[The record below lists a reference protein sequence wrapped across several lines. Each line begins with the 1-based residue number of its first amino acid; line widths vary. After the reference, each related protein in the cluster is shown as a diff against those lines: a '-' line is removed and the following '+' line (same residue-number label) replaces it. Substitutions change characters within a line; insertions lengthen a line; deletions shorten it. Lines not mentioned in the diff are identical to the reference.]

1 MKLIIQ
7 IPCYNEEK
15 TLPVTLRDLP
25 KKIRGI
31 DEIEILV
38 INDGSEDSTVEVAKK
53 AGVSHILDLP
63 LRSGL
68 AEAFRR
74 GIERSLELGADIV
87 VNTDGDKFKEVIN
100 KNKDNLTYPLL
111 YDEIMKIYLDKEN
124 WGEKTNLK
132 WRATKSVLDMFDDI
146 YIIHVIRDPRD
157 VLVSWKGYTIAP
169 GNDYLDGISNLYDS
183 MKTALE
189 NQKAFPERYYVL
201 KYEDL
206 VSDPEKE
213 VKKLCDFLGL
223 TFDEKMLDTKNFRS
237 KKGGIWDPNKH
248 TKFSD
253 KLEKI
258 SAKPVGRWKEKLSK
272 EDLLLTEF
280 VIMDLMKEFGYEPSN
295 TKWSAMD
302 VRNAFANLLKSSLAT
317 EGIMDILKNKGGKE
331 RPPLD
336 SSNWR
341 ETVQ

>member
-1 MKLIIQ
+1 MKVFITGVFRSGTSLTVHTLNVNKDINITDETVHFMRFCYMRYGKEELRLINAIQ
-7 IPCYNEEK
+7 MAE
-15 TLPVTLRDLP
+15 D
-25 KKIRGI
+25 I
-31 DEIEILV
+31 DERLRKRKMK
-38 INDGSEDSTVEVAKK
+38 G
-53 AGVSHILDLP
+53 LD
-63 LRSGL
+63 
-68 AEAFRR
+68 
-74 GIERSLELGADIV
+74 V
-87 VNTDGDKFKEVIN
+87 DKFKEVIN

-111 YDEIMKIYLDKEN
+111 YDEIMKIYLGKEN

-206 VSDPEKE
+206 VSDSEKE

-331 RPPLD
+331 RAPLDPLD
-336 SSNWR
+336 SSIWR
-341 ETVQ
+341 ETIQ